1 MTTAHII
8 SLDYESRGVAKMDG
22 KTIFVHNA
30 LPQEIAQIRIT
41 QHKAHFAEAQV
52 EQIVQPSPYRRAPAC
67 PHYGD
72 CGGCSMQHVEFTAQ
86 VAMKQRVFEEQ
97 LQRIGKVQPESLLP
111 PVYGTPWHYRSR
123 TRLAVHTSASGKIVL
138 GYQAKRSHKIVPI
151 RQCLLL
157 PEHVSGCLNII
168 RDALQEM
175 TRQQPKVG
183 IRGVE
188 ISVGECVTAVNI
200 ISQKRQPE
208 QVLHALSGCLNG
220 GDGGDGG
227 KRVWQVWQQIGSA
240 KPQAVSPQNA
250 PPLSFRL
257 PEFGLTMPFQLG
269 DFTQINLPLNEIM
282 VARAVHYLDPQPHE
296 RVADLFCGL
305 GNFTLPL
312 ATRAAA
318 VVGLEGSAA
327 LTQRAVANARANGLP
342 NAQFATADLFTTTP
356 ATLAALGRFDK
367 MLLDPPRAGAYA
379 VVQALHA
386 PFLPQR
392 IVYIS
397 CNPATLARDAAVL
410 VGKGYRFTTAGMMNL
425 FPQTSHVEAI
435 AVFELAR

>member
-1 MTTAHII
+1 MNPAYIT
-8 SLDYESRGVAKMDG
+8 SLDYESRGVAKLNG
-22 KTIFVHNA
+22 KTIFVNNA

-41 QHKAHFAEAQV
+41 QDKAHFAEAQV

-72 CGGCSMQHVEFTAQ
+72 CGGCTMQHVEFTAQ

-123 TRLAVHTSASGKIVL
+123 TRLAVHTSANGKIIL

-151 RQCLLL
+151 NQCLLL

-168 RDALQEM
+168 RDALQDM
-175 TRQQPKVG
+175 VNAQPKVG
-183 IRGVE
+183 IRSVE
-188 ISVGECVTAVNI
+188 ISVGEGVTAVNI
-200 ISQKRQPE
+200 ISHKRQPE
-208 QVLHALSGCLNG
+208 NVLRALAGCLNRR
-220 GDGGDGG
+220 GG
-227 KRVWQVWQQIGSA
+227 KQIWQVWQQIGSA
-240 KPQAVSPQNA
+240 KPQAVSPQDA
-250 PPLSFRL
+250 PPLVFRL

-282 VARAVHYLDPQPHE
+282 VARAVRYLDPQPHE
-296 RVADLFCGL
+296 RIADLFCGL

-312 ATRAAA
+312 AKRAAE
-318 VVGLEGSAA
+318 VVGIEGSAA
-327 LTQRAVANARANGLP
+327 LTQRAIANARANGLP
-342 NAQFATADLFTTTP
+342 NAQFATADLFAATP
-356 ATLAALGRFDK
+356 ETLAALGRFDK
-367 MLLDPPRAGAYA
+367 MLLDPPRAGAFA

-386 PFLPQR
+386 PFLPRR

-435 AVFELAR
+435 GVFDWAV

>member
-1 MTTAHII
+1 MNPAYIT
-8 SLDYESRGVAKMDG
+8 SLDYESRGVAKLNG
-22 KTIFVHNA
+22 KTIFVNNA

-41 QHKAHFAEAQV
+41 QDKAHFAEAQV

-72 CGGCSMQHVEFTAQ
+72 CGGCAMQHVEFTAQ

-123 TRLAVHTSASGKIVL
+123 TRLAVHTGANGKVVL
-138 GYQAKRSHKIVPI
+138 GYQAKRSHKIVGI
-151 RQCLLL
+151 NQCLLL
-157 PEHVSGCLNII
+157 PEHVSGCLGII
-168 RDALQEM
+168 HDALQDM
-175 TRQQPKVG
+175 VNVQPKVG
-183 IRGVE
+183 IRSVE
-188 ISVGECVTAVNI
+188 ISVGEGVTAVNI
-200 ISQKRQPE
+200 VSQKRQPE
-208 QVLHALSGCLNG
+208 NVLCALSGCLNRG
-220 GDGGDGG
+220 AGG
-227 KRVWQVWQQIGSA
+227 KPVWQVWQQIGNA
-240 KPQAVSPQNA
+240 KPQAVSPHDA
-250 PPLSFRL
+250 PPLVFRL

-282 VARAVHYLDPQPHE
+282 VARAVRYLDPQPHE
-296 RVADLFCGL
+296 RIADLFCGL

-312 ATRAAA
+312 AKRAAE
-318 VVGLEGSAA
+318 VVGIEGSAA
-327 LTQRAVANARANGLP
+327 LTQRAIANARANGLP

-356 ATLAALGRFDK
+356 DTLAALGRFDK
-367 MLLDPPRAGAYA
+367 MLLDPPRAGAFA

-386 PFLPQR
+386 PYLPQR

-410 VGKGYRFTTAGMMNL
+410 ASKGYRFTTAGMMNL

-435 AVFELAR
+435 GVFERAKAA

>member
-1 MTTAHII
+1 MNPAYIT
-8 SLDYESRGVAKMDG
+8 SLDYESRGVAKLNG
-22 KTIFVHNA
+22 KTIFVNNA

-41 QHKAHFAEAQV
+41 QDKAHFAEAQV

-72 CGGCSMQHVEFTAQ
+72 CGGCAMQHVEFTAQ

-123 TRLAVHTSASGKIVL
+123 TRLAVHTSAQGKIIL
-138 GYQAKRSHKIVPI
+138 GYQAKRSHKIVGI
-151 RQCLLL
+151 NQCLLL
-157 PEHVSGCLNII
+157 PEHVSGCLGII
-168 RDALQEM
+168 HDALQDM
-175 TRQQPKVG
+175 VNVQPKVG
-183 IRGVE
+183 IRSVE
-188 ISVGECVTAVNI
+188 ISVGEGVTAVNI
-200 ISQKRQPE
+200 VSQKRQPE
-208 QVLHALSGCLNG
+208 NVLCALSGCLNRR
-220 GDGGDGG
+220 GG
-227 KRVWQVWQQIGSA
+227 KQIWQVWQQIGSA
-240 KPQAVSPQNA
+240 KPQAVSPQDA
-250 PPLSFRL
+250 PPLVFRL

-282 VARAVHYLDPQPHE
+282 VARAVRYLDPQPHE
-296 RVADLFCGL
+296 RIADLFCGL

-312 ATRAAA
+312 AKRAAE
-318 VVGLEGSAA
+318 VVGIEGSAA

-342 NAQFATADLFTTTP
+342 NAQFASADLFTTTP
-356 ATLAALGRFDK
+356 ETLAALGRFDK
-367 MLLDPPRAGAYA
+367 MLLDPPRAGAFA

-386 PFLPQR
+386 PYLPQR

-397 CNPATLARDAAVL
+397 CNPATFARDAAVL

-435 AVFELAR
+435 GVFERAKAA

>member
-1 MTTAHII
+1 MNPAYIT
-8 SLDYESRGVAKMDG
+8 SLDYESRGVAKLNG
-22 KTIFVHNA
+22 KTIFVNNA

-41 QHKAHFAEAQV
+41 QDKAHFAEAQV

-72 CGGCSMQHVEFTAQ
+72 CGGCAMQHVEFTAQ

-123 TRLAVHTSASGKIVL
+123 TRLAVHTSANGKVVL
-138 GYQAKRSHKIVPI
+138 GYQAKRSHKIVGI
-151 RQCLLL
+151 NQCLLL
-157 PEHVSGCLNII
+157 PEHVSGCLGII
-168 RDALQEM
+168 HDALQDM
-175 TRQQPKVG
+175 VNVQPKVG
-183 IRGVE
+183 IRSVE
-188 ISVGECVTAVNI
+188 ISVGEGVTAVNI
-200 ISQKRQPE
+200 VSQKRQPE
-208 QVLHALSGCLNG
+208 NVLCALSGCLNRR
-220 GDGGDGG
+220 GG
-227 KRVWQVWQQIGSA
+227 KQIWQVWQQIGSA
-240 KPQAVSPQNA
+240 KPQAVSPQDA
-250 PPLSFRL
+250 PPLVFRL

-282 VARAVHYLDPQPHE
+282 VARAVRYLDPQPHE
-296 RVADLFCGL
+296 RIADLFCGL

-312 ATRAAA
+312 AKRAAE
-318 VVGLEGSAA
+318 VVGIEGSAA
-327 LTQRAVANARANGLP
+327 LTQRAIANARANGLP
-342 NAQFATADLFTTTP
+342 NAQFATADLFAATP
-356 ATLAALGRFDK
+356 ETLAALGRFDK
-367 MLLDPPRAGAYA
+367 MLLDPPRAGAFA

-386 PFLPQR
+386 PFLPRR

-435 AVFELAR
+435 GVFERAEAA

>member
-1 MTTAHII
+1 MNPAYIT
-8 SLDYESRGVAKMDG
+8 SLDYESRGVAKLNG
-22 KTIFVHNA
+22 KTIFVNNA

-41 QHKAHFAEAQV
+41 QDKAHFAEAQV

-72 CGGCSMQHVEFTAQ
+72 CGGCAMQHVEFTAQ

-123 TRLAVHTSASGKIVL
+123 TRLAVHTSANGKVVL
-138 GYQAKRSHKIVPI
+138 GYQAKRSHKIVGI
-151 RQCLLL
+151 NQCLLL
-157 PEHVSGCLNII
+157 PEHVSGCLGII
-168 RDALQEM
+168 HDALQDM
-175 TRQQPKVG
+175 VNVQPKVG
-183 IRGVE
+183 IRSVE
-188 ISVGECVTAVNI
+188 ISVGEGVTAVNI
-200 ISQKRQPE
+200 VSQKRQPE
-208 QVLHALSGCLNG
+208 NVLCALSGCLNRG
-220 GDGGDGG
+220 AGG
-227 KRVWQVWQQIGSA
+227 KPVWQVWQQIGNA
-240 KPQAVSPQNA
+240 KPQAVSPHDA
-250 PPLSFRL
+250 PPLAFRL

-282 VARAVHYLDPQPHE
+282 VARAVHFLDPQPHE
-296 RVADLFCGL
+296 RIADLFCGL

-312 ATRAAA
+312 AKRVAE
-318 VVGLEGSAA
+318 VVGIEGSAA
-327 LTQRAVANARANGLP
+327 LTQRAIANARANGLP
-342 NAQFATADLFTTTP
+342 NAQFASADLFAATP
-356 ATLAALGRFDK
+356 ETLAALGRFDK
-367 MLLDPPRAGAYA
+367 MLLDPPRAGAFA

-386 PFLPQR
+386 PYLPQR

-435 AVFELAR
+435 AVFDWAV

>member
-1 MTTAHII
+1 MNPAYIT
-8 SLDYESRGVAKMDG
+8 SLDYESRGVAKLNG
-22 KTIFVHNA
+22 KTIFVNNA

-41 QHKAHFAEAQV
+41 QDKAHFAEAQV

-72 CGGCSMQHVEFTAQ
+72 CGGCAMQHVEFTAQ

-123 TRLAVHTSASGKIVL
+123 TRLAVHTSANGKVVL
-138 GYQAKRSHKIVPI
+138 GYQAKRSHKIVGI
-151 RQCLLL
+151 SQCLLL
-157 PEHVSGCLNII
+157 PEHVSGCLNLI
-168 RDALQEM
+168 RDALQDM
-175 TRQQPKVG
+175 VNAQPKVG
-183 IRGVE
+183 IRSVE
-188 ISVGECVTAVNI
+188 ISVGEGVTAVNI
-200 ISQKRQPE
+200 VSQKRQPE
-208 QVLHALSGCLNG
+208 NVLRALAGCLNRAE
-220 GDGGDGG
+220 GG
-227 KRVWQVWQQIGSA
+227 KQIWQVWQQIGNA
-240 KPQAVSPQNA
+240 KPQAVSPHDA
-250 PPLSFRL
+250 PPLAFRL

-282 VARAVHYLDPQPHE
+282 VARAVRYLDPQPHE
-296 RVADLFCGL
+296 RIADLFCGL

-312 ATRAAA
+312 AKRAAE
-318 VVGLEGSAA
+318 VVGIEGSAA

-342 NAQFATADLFTTTP
+342 NAQFASADLFAATP
-356 ATLAALGRFDK
+356 ETLAALGRFDK
-367 MLLDPPRAGAYA
+367 MLLDPPRAGAFA

-386 PFLPQR
+386 PYLPQR

-410 VGKGYRFTTAGMMNL
+410 ASKGYRFATAGMMNL

-435 AVFELAR
+435 GVFERV

>member
-41 QHKAHFAEAQV
+41 QHKAYFAEAQV

-72 CGGCSMQHVEFTAQ
+72 CGGCAMQHVEFTAQ

-123 TRLAVHTSASGKIVL
+123 TRLAVHTSANGKVVL
-138 GYQAKRSHKIVPI
+138 GYQAKRSHKIVGI
-151 RQCLLL
+151 NQCLLL
-157 PEHVSGCLNII
+157 PEHVSGCLGII
-168 RDALQEM
+168 HDALQDM
-175 TRQQPKVG
+175 VNVQPKVG
-183 IRGVE
+183 IRSVE
-188 ISVGECVTAVNI
+188 ISVGEGVTAVNI
-200 ISQKRQPE
+200 VSQKRQPE
-208 QVLHALSGCLNG
+208 NVLCALSGCLNRG
-220 GDGGDGG
+220 AGG
-227 KRVWQVWQQIGSA
+227 KPVWQVWQQIGNA
-240 KPQAVSPQNA
+240 KPQAVSPHDA
-250 PPLSFRL
+250 PPLVFRL

-282 VARAVHYLDPQPHE
+282 VARAVRYLDPQPHE
-296 RVADLFCGL
+296 RIADLFCGL

-312 ATRAAA
+312 AKRAAE
-318 VVGLEGSAA
+318 VIGIEGSAA

-342 NAQFATADLFTTTP
+342 NAQFAIADLFAATP
-356 ATLAALGRFDK
+356 ETLAALGRFDK
-367 MLLDPPRAGAYA
+367 MLLDPPRAGAFA

-386 PFLPQR
+386 PYLPQR

>member
-1 MTTAHII
+1 MNPAYIT
-8 SLDYESRGVAKMDG
+8 SLDYESRGVAKLNG
-22 KTIFVHNA
+22 KTIFVNNA

-41 QHKAHFAEAQV
+41 QNKAHFAEAQV

-72 CGGCSMQHVEFTAQ
+72 CGGCAMQHVEFTAQ

-111 PVYGTPWHYRSR
+111 PVYGTPWRYRSR
-123 TRLAVHTSASGKIVL
+123 TRLAVHTSANGKIIL
-138 GYQAKRSHKIVPI
+138 GYQAKRSHKIVNI
-151 RQCLLL
+151 NQCLLL
-157 PEHVSGCLNII
+157 PEHVSGCLGII
-168 RDALQEM
+168 RDALQKM
-175 TRQQPKVG
+175 AHAQPKVG
-183 IRGVE
+183 IRSVE
-188 ISVGECVTAVNI
+188 ISVGEGVTAVNI
-200 ISQKRQPE
+200 ISQKKQPE
-208 QVLHALSGCLNG
+208 NVLRALSGCLNRAE
-220 GDGGDGG
+220 GG
-227 KRVWQVWQQIGSA
+227 KQIWQVWQQIGSA
-240 KPQAVSPQNA
+240 KPQAVSPQDA
-250 PPLSFRL
+250 PPLVFRL

-282 VARAVHYLDPQPHE
+282 VARAVRYLDPQPHE
-296 RVADLFCGL
+296 RIADLFCGL

-312 ATRAAA
+312 AKRAAE
-318 VVGLEGSAA
+318 VVGIEGSAA

-342 NAQFATADLFTTTP
+342 NAQFASADLFAATP
-356 ATLAALGRFDK
+356 ETLAALGRFDK
-367 MLLDPPRAGAYA
+367 MLLDPPRAGAFA

-386 PFLPQR
+386 PYLPQR

-410 VGKGYRFTTAGMMNL
+410 ASKGYRFATAGMMNL

-435 AVFELAR
+435 GVFERV

>member
-1 MTTAHII
+1 MNPAYIT
-8 SLDYESRGVAKMDG
+8 SLDYESRGVAKLNG
-22 KTIFVHNA
+22 KTIFVNNA

-41 QHKAHFAEAQV
+41 QDKAHFAEAQV

-72 CGGCSMQHVEFTAQ
+72 CGGCTMQHVEFTAQ

-123 TRLAVHTSASGKIVL
+123 TRLAVHTSANGKVVL
-138 GYQAKRSHKIVPI
+138 GYQAKRSHKIVGI
-151 RQCLLL
+151 NQCLLL
-157 PEHVSGCLNII
+157 PEHVSGCLGII
-168 RDALQEM
+168 HDALQDM
-175 TRQQPKVG
+175 VNVQPKVG
-183 IRGVE
+183 IRSVE
-188 ISVGECVTAVNI
+188 ISVGEGVTAVNI
-200 ISQKRQPE
+200 VSQKRQPE
-208 QVLHALSGCLNG
+208 NVLCALSGCLNRG
-220 GDGGDGG
+220 AGG
-227 KRVWQVWQQIGSA
+227 KTVWQVWQQMGSA
-240 KPQAVSPQNA
+240 KPQAVSPHDA
-250 PPLSFRL
+250 PPLVFRL

-282 VARAVHYLDPQPHE
+282 VARAVRYLDPQPHE
-296 RVADLFCGL
+296 RIADLFCGL

-312 ATRAAA
+312 AKRAAE
-318 VVGLEGSAA
+318 VVGIEGSAA

-342 NAQFATADLFTTTP
+342 NAQFASADLFAATP
-356 ATLAALGRFDK
+356 ETLAALGRFDK
-367 MLLDPPRAGAYA
+367 MLLDPPRAGAFA

-386 PFLPQR
+386 PYLPQR

-410 VGKGYRFTTAGMMNL
+410 ASKGYRFATAGMMNL

-435 AVFELAR
+435 GVFERAKAA

>member
-1 MTTAHII
+1 MNPAYIT
-8 SLDYESRGVAKMDG
+8 SLDYESRGVAKLNG
-22 KTIFVHNA
+22 KTIFVNNA

-41 QHKAHFAEAQV
+41 QDKAHFAEAQV

-72 CGGCSMQHVEFTAQ
+72 CGGCAMQHVEFTAQ

-123 TRLAVHTSASGKIVL
+123 TRLAVHTSANGKVVL
-138 GYQAKRSHKIVPI
+138 GYQAKRSHKIVGI
-151 RQCLLL
+151 NQCLLL
-157 PEHVSGCLNII
+157 PEHVSGCLGII
-168 RDALQEM
+168 HDALQDM
-175 TRQQPKVG
+175 VNVQPKVG
-183 IRGVE
+183 IRSVE
-188 ISVGECVTAVNI
+188 ISVGEGVTAVNI
-200 ISQKRQPE
+200 VSQKRQPE
-208 QVLHALSGCLNG
+208 NVLCALSGCLNRG
-220 GDGGDGG
+220 AGG
-227 KRVWQVWQQIGSA
+227 KPVWQVWQQIGNA
-240 KPQAVSPQNA
+240 KPQAVSPHDA
-250 PPLSFRL
+250 PPLVFRL

-282 VARAVHYLDPQPHE
+282 VARAVRYLDPQPHE
-296 RVADLFCGL
+296 RIADLFCGL

-312 ATRAAA
+312 AKRAAE
-318 VVGLEGSAA
+318 VVGIEGSAA

-342 NAQFATADLFTTTP
+342 NAQFASADLFAATP
-356 ATLAALGRFDK
+356 ETLAALGRFDK
-367 MLLDPPRAGAYA
+367 MLLDPPRAGAFA

-435 AVFELAR
+435 AVFERAKAA

>member
-1 MTTAHII
+1 MTTVHIL
-8 SLDYESRGVAKMDG
+8 SLDYESRGVAKLGG
-22 KTIFVHNA
+22 KTVFVHNA
-30 LPQEIAQIRIT
+30 LPQETVRIRIT
-41 QHKAHFAEAQV
+41 QDKAHFAEAQV

-72 CGGCSMQHVEFTAQ
+72 CGGCAMQHVEFAAQ

-123 TRLAVHTSASGKIVL
+123 TRLAVHTSANGKVVL
-138 GYQAKRSHKIVPI
+138 GYQAKRSHKIVGI
-151 RQCLLL
+151 NQCLLL

-168 RDALQEM
+168 RDALQDM
-175 TRQQPKVG
+175 VNAQPKVG
-183 IRGVE
+183 IRSVE
-188 ISVGECVTAVNI
+188 ISVGEGVTAVNI
-200 ISQKRQPE
+200 ISHKRQPE
-208 QVLHALSGCLNG
+208 NVLRALAGCLNRR
-220 GDGGDGG
+220 GG
-227 KRVWQVWQQIGSA
+227 KQIWQVWQQIGSA
-240 KPQAVSPQNA
+240 KPQAVSPQDA
-250 PPLSFRL
+250 PPLVFRL

-282 VARAVHYLDPQPHE
+282 VARAVRYLDPQPHE
-296 RVADLFCGL
+296 RIADLFCGL

-312 ATRAAA
+312 AKRAAE
-318 VVGLEGSAA
+318 VVGIEGSAA

-342 NAQFATADLFTTTP
+342 NAQFASADLFTTTP

-367 MLLDPPRAGAYA
+367 MLLDPPRAGAFA

-386 PFLPQR
+386 PYLPQR

-397 CNPATLARDAAVL
+397 CNPATFARDAAVL

-435 AVFELAR
+435 GVFERAKAA

>member
-1 MTTAHII
+1 MNPAYIT
-8 SLDYESRGVAKMDG
+8 SLDYESRGVAKLNG
-22 KTIFVHNA
+22 KTIFVNNA

-41 QHKAHFAEAQV
+41 QDKAHFAEAQV

-72 CGGCSMQHVEFTAQ
+72 CGGCAMQHVEFTAQ

-123 TRLAVHTSASGKIVL
+123 TRLAVHTSANGKVVL
-138 GYQAKRSHKIVPI
+138 GYQAKRSHKIVGI
-151 RQCLLL
+151 NQCLLL
-157 PEHVSGCLNII
+157 PEHVSGCLGII
-168 RDALQEM
+168 HDALQDM
-175 TRQQPKVG
+175 VNVQPKVG
-183 IRGVE
+183 IRSVE
-188 ISVGECVTAVNI
+188 ISVGEGVTAVNI
-200 ISQKRQPE
+200 VSQKRQPE
-208 QVLHALSGCLNG
+208 NVLCALSGCLNRG
-220 GDGGDGG
+220 AGG
-227 KRVWQVWQQIGSA
+227 KTVWQVWQQIGNA
-240 KPQAVSPQNA
+240 KPQAVSPHDA
-250 PPLSFRL
+250 PPLVFRL

-282 VARAVHYLDPQPHE
+282 VARAVHFLDPQPHE
-296 RVADLFCGL
+296 RIADLFCGL

-312 ATRAAA
+312 AKRVAE
-318 VVGLEGSAA
+318 VVGIEGSAA
-327 LTQRAVANARANGLP
+327 LTQRAIANARANGLP
-342 NAQFATADLFTTTP
+342 NAQFASADLFAATP
-356 ATLAALGRFDK
+356 ETLAALGRFDK
-367 MLLDPPRAGAYA
+367 MLLDPPRAGAFA

-386 PFLPQR
+386 PYLPQR

-410 VGKGYRFTTAGMMNL
+410 ASKGYRFATAGMMNL

-435 AVFELAR
+435 GVFERAKAA

>member
-1 MTTAHII
+1 MNPAYIT
-8 SLDYESRGVAKMDG
+8 SLDYESRGVAKLNG
-22 KTIFVHNA
+22 KTIFVNNA

-41 QHKAHFAEAQV
+41 QDKAHFAEAQV

-72 CGGCSMQHVEFTAQ
+72 CGGCAMQHVEFTAQ

-123 TRLAVHTSASGKIVL
+123 TRLAVHTSANGKVVL
-138 GYQAKRSHKIVPI
+138 GYQAKRSHKIVGI
-151 RQCLLL
+151 SQCLLL
-157 PEHVSGCLNII
+157 PEHVSGCLNLI
-168 RDALQEM
+168 RDALQDM
-175 TRQQPKVG
+175 VNAQPKVG
-183 IRGVE
+183 IRSVE
-188 ISVGECVTAVNI
+188 ISVGEGVTAVNI
-200 ISQKRQPE
+200 VSQKRQPE
-208 QVLHALSGCLNG
+208 NVLCALSGCLNRG
-220 GDGGDGG
+220 AGG
-227 KRVWQVWQQIGSA
+227 KTVWQVWQQIGNA
-240 KPQAVSPQNA
+240 KPQAVSPHDA
-250 PPLSFRL
+250 PPLVFRL

-282 VARAVHYLDPQPHE
+282 VARAVRYLDPQPHE
-296 RVADLFCGL
+296 RIADLFCGL

-312 ATRAAA
+312 AKRAAE
-318 VVGLEGSAA
+318 VVGIEGSAA

-342 NAQFATADLFTTTP
+342 NAQFASADLFAATP
-356 ATLAALGRFDK
+356 ETLAALGRFDK
-367 MLLDPPRAGAYA
+367 MLLDPPRAGAFA

-386 PFLPQR
+386 PYLPQR

-410 VGKGYRFTTAGMMNL
+410 ASKGYRFATAGMMNL

-435 AVFELAR
+435 GVFDWAV

>member
-1 MTTAHII
+1 MNPAYIT
-8 SLDYESRGVAKMDG
+8 SLDYESRGVAKLNG
-22 KTIFVHNA
+22 KTIFVNNA

-41 QHKAHFAEAQV
+41 QDKAHFAEAQV

-72 CGGCSMQHVEFTAQ
+72 CGGCTMQHVEFTAQ

-123 TRLAVHTSASGKIVL
+123 TRLAVHTSANGKVVL
-138 GYQAKRSHKIVPI
+138 GYQAKRSHKIVGI
-151 RQCLLL
+151 NQCLLL
-157 PEHVSGCLNII
+157 PEHVSGCLGII
-168 RDALQEM
+168 HDALQDM
-175 TRQQPKVG
+175 VNVQPKVG
-183 IRGVE
+183 IRSVE
-188 ISVGECVTAVNI
+188 ISVGEGVTAVNI
-200 ISQKRQPE
+200 VSQKRQPE
-208 QVLHALSGCLNG
+208 NVLCALSGCLNRG
-220 GDGGDGG
+220 AGG
-227 KRVWQVWQQIGSA
+227 KTVWQVWQQIGNA
-240 KPQAVSPQNA
+240 KPQAVSPHDA
-250 PPLSFRL
+250 PPLVFRL

-282 VARAVHYLDPQPHE
+282 VARAVRYLDPQPHE
-296 RVADLFCGL
+296 RIADLFCGL

-312 ATRAAA
+312 AKRAAE
-318 VVGLEGSAA
+318 VVGIEGSAA

-342 NAQFATADLFTTTP
+342 NAQFASADLFAATP
-356 ATLAALGRFDK
+356 ETLAALGRFDK
-367 MLLDPPRAGAYA
+367 MLLDPPRAGAFA

-386 PFLPQR
+386 PYLPQR

-410 VGKGYRFTTAGMMNL
+410 ASKGYRFATAGMMNL

-435 AVFELAR
+435 GVFERV

>member
-8 SLDYESRGVAKMDG
+8 SLDYESRGVAKLNG
-22 KTIFVHNA
+22 KTIFVNNA
-30 LPQEIAQIRIT
+30 LPQEIAHIRIT
-41 QHKAHFAEAQV
+41 QDKAHFAEAQV

-72 CGGCSMQHVEFTAQ
+72 CGGCAMQHVEFTAQ

-111 PVYGTPWHYRSR
+111 PVYGAPWHYRSR
-123 TRLAVHTSASGKIVL
+123 TRLAVHTSANGKIIL
-138 GYQAKRSHKIVPI
+138 GYQAKRSHKIVNI
-151 RQCLLL
+151 NQCLLL
-157 PEHVSGCLNII
+157 PEHVSGCLGII
-168 RDALQEM
+168 RDALQDM
-175 TRQQPKVG
+175 VNAQPKVG
-183 IRGVE
+183 IRSVE
-188 ISVGECVTAVNI
+188 ISVGEGVTAVNI
-200 ISQKRQPE
+200 VSQKRQPE
-208 QVLHALSGCLNG
+208 NVLRALSGCLNCAE
-220 GDGGDGG
+220 GG
-227 KRVWQVWQQIGSA
+227 KQIWQVWQQIGSA
-240 KPQAVSPQNA
+240 KPQAVSPQDA
-250 PPLSFRL
+250 PPLAFRL

-282 VARAVHYLDPQPHE
+282 VARAVRYLDPQPHE
-296 RVADLFCGL
+296 RIADLFCGL

-312 ATRAAA
+312 ATRAAE
-318 VVGLEGSAA
+318 VVGIEGSAA
-327 LTQRAVANARANGLP
+327 LTQRAIANARANGLP
-342 NAQFATADLFTTTP
+342 NAQFASADLFTTTP
-356 ATLAALGRFDK
+356 ETLATLGRFDK

-410 VGKGYRFTTAGMMNL
+410 VGKGYRFTTAGMINL
-425 FPQTSHVEAI
+425 FSQTSHVEAI
-435 AVFELAR
+435 AVFELTR

>member
-1 MTTAHII
+1 MNPAYIT
-8 SLDYESRGVAKMDG
+8 SLDYESRGVAKLNG
-22 KTIFVHNA
+22 KTIFVNNA

-41 QHKAHFAEAQV
+41 QDKAHFAEAQV

-72 CGGCSMQHVEFTAQ
+72 CGGCAMQHVEFTAQ

-123 TRLAVHTSASGKIVL
+123 TRLAVHTSANGKVVL
-138 GYQAKRSHKIVPI
+138 GYQAKRSHKIVGI
-151 RQCLLL
+151 SQCLLL
-157 PEHVSGCLNII
+157 PEHVSGCLNLI
-168 RDALQEM
+168 RDALQDM
-175 TRQQPKVG
+175 VNAQPKVG
-183 IRGVE
+183 IRSVE
-188 ISVGECVTAVNI
+188 ISVGEGVTAVNI
-200 ISQKRQPE
+200 VSQKRQPE
-208 QVLHALSGCLNG
+208 NVLRALAGCLNRAE
-220 GDGGDGG
+220 GG
-227 KRVWQVWQQIGSA
+227 KQIWQVWQQIGNA
-240 KPQAVSPQNA
+240 KPQAVSPHDA
-250 PPLSFRL
+250 PPLAFRL

-282 VARAVHYLDPQPHE
+282 VARAVRYLDPQPHE
-296 RVADLFCGL
+296 RIADLFCGL

-312 ATRAAA
+312 AKRAAE
-318 VVGLEGSAA
+318 VVGIEGSAA

-342 NAQFATADLFTTTP
+342 NAQFASADLFAATP
-356 ATLAALGRFDK
+356 ETLAALGRFDK
-367 MLLDPPRAGAYA
+367 MLLDPPRAGAFA

-410 VGKGYRFTTAGMMNL
+410 ASKGYRFATAGMMNL

-435 AVFELAR
+435 GVFDWAV

>member
-1 MTTAHII
+1 MNPAYIT
-8 SLDYESRGVAKMDG
+8 SLDYESRGVAKLNG
-22 KTIFVHNA
+22 KTIFVNNA

-41 QHKAHFAEAQV
+41 QDKAHFAEAQV

-72 CGGCSMQHVEFTAQ
+72 CGGCAMQHVEFTAQ

-123 TRLAVHTSASGKIVL
+123 TRLAVHTSANGKVVL
-138 GYQAKRSHKIVPI
+138 GYQAKRSHKIVGI
-151 RQCLLL
+151 NQCLLL
-157 PEHVSGCLNII
+157 PEHVSGCLGII
-168 RDALQEM
+168 HDALQDM
-175 TRQQPKVG
+175 VNVQPKVG
-183 IRGVE
+183 IRSVE
-188 ISVGECVTAVNI
+188 ISVGEGVTAVNI
-200 ISQKRQPE
+200 VSQKRQPE
-208 QVLHALSGCLNG
+208 NVLCALSGCLNRG
-220 GDGGDGG
+220 AGG
-227 KRVWQVWQQIGSA
+227 KPVWQVWQQIGNA
-240 KPQAVSPQNA
+240 KPQAVSPHDA
-250 PPLSFRL
+250 PPLVFRL

-282 VARAVHYLDPQPHE
+282 VARAVRYLDPQPHE
-296 RVADLFCGL
+296 RIADLFCGL

-312 ATRAAA
+312 AKRAAE
-318 VVGLEGSAA
+318 VIGIEGSAA

-342 NAQFATADLFTTTP
+342 NAQFAIADLFAATP
-356 ATLAALGRFDK
+356 ETLAALGRFDK
-367 MLLDPPRAGAYA
+367 MLLDPPRAGAFA

-386 PFLPQR
+386 PYLPQR

-397 CNPATLARDAAVL
+397 CNPATFARDAAVL

-435 AVFELAR
+435 GVFERAKAA

>member
-1 MTTAHII
+1 MNPAYIT
-8 SLDYESRGVAKMDG
+8 SLDYESRGVAKLNG
-22 KTIFVHNA
+22 KTIFVNNA

-41 QHKAHFAEAQV
+41 QNKAHFAEAQV

-72 CGGCSMQHVEFTAQ
+72 CGGCAMQHVEFTAQ

-123 TRLAVHTSASGKIVL
+123 TRLAVHTSANGKVVL
-138 GYQAKRSHKIVPI
+138 GYQAKRSHKIVGI
-151 RQCLLL
+151 SQCLLL
-157 PEHVSGCLNII
+157 PEHVSGCLNLI
-168 RDALQEM
+168 RDALQDM
-175 TRQQPKVG
+175 VNAQPKVG
-183 IRGVE
+183 IRSVE
-188 ISVGECVTAVNI
+188 ISVGEGVTAVNI
-200 ISQKRQPE
+200 VSQKRQPE
-208 QVLHALSGCLNG
+208 NVLRALAGCLNRAE
-220 GDGGDGG
+220 GG
-227 KRVWQVWQQIGSA
+227 KQIWQVWQQIGNA
-240 KPQAVSPQNA
+240 KPQAVSPHDA
-250 PPLSFRL
+250 PPLAFRL

-282 VARAVHYLDPQPHE
+282 VARAVRYLDPQPHE
-296 RVADLFCGL
+296 RIADLFCGL

-312 ATRAAA
+312 AKRAAE
-318 VVGLEGSAA
+318 VVGIEGSAA

-342 NAQFATADLFTTTP
+342 NAQFATADLFAATP
-356 ATLAALGRFDK
+356 ETLAALGRFDK
-367 MLLDPPRAGAYA
+367 MLLDPPRAGAFA

-386 PFLPQR
+386 PYLPQR

-410 VGKGYRFTTAGMMNL
+410 ASKGYRFATAGMMNL

-435 AVFELAR
+435 AVFDWAV

>member
-1 MTTAHII
+1 MTTVHIL
-8 SLDYESRGVAKMDG
+8 SLDYESRGVAKLGG
-22 KTIFVHNA
+22 KTVFVHNA
-30 LPQEIAQIRIT
+30 LPQETVRIRIT
-41 QHKAHFAEAQV
+41 QDKAHFAEAQV

-72 CGGCSMQHVEFTAQ
+72 CGGCAMQHVEFAAQ

-123 TRLAVHTSASGKIVL
+123 TRLAVHTSANGKVVL
-138 GYQAKRSHKIVPI
+138 GYQAKRSHKIVGI
-151 RQCLLL
+151 NQCLLL

-168 RDALQEM
+168 RDALQDM
-175 TRQQPKVG
+175 VNAQPKVG
-183 IRGVE
+183 IRSVE
-188 ISVGECVTAVNI
+188 ISVGEGVTAVNI
-200 ISQKRQPE
+200 ISHKRQPE
-208 QVLHALSGCLNG
+208 NVLRALAGCLNRR
-220 GDGGDGG
+220 GG
-227 KRVWQVWQQIGSA
+227 KQIWQVWQQIGSA
-240 KPQAVSPQNA
+240 KPQAVSPQDA
-250 PPLSFRL
+250 PPLVFRL

-282 VARAVHYLDPQPHE
+282 VARAVRYLDPQPHE
-296 RVADLFCGL
+296 RIADLFCGL

-312 ATRAAA
+312 AKRAAE
-318 VVGLEGSAA
+318 VVGIEGSAA

-342 NAQFATADLFTTTP
+342 NAQFASADLFTTTP
-356 ATLAALGRFDK
+356 ETLAALGRFDK
-367 MLLDPPRAGAYA
+367 MLLDPPRAGAFA

-386 PFLPQR
+386 PYLPQR

-397 CNPATLARDAAVL
+397 CNPATFARDAAVL

-435 AVFELAR
+435 GVFERAKAA

>member
-1 MTTAHII
+1 MNPAYIT
-8 SLDYESRGVAKMDG
+8 SLDYESRGVAKLNG
-22 KTIFVHNA
+22 KTIFVNNA

-41 QHKAHFAEAQV
+41 QDKAHFAEAQV

-72 CGGCSMQHVEFTAQ
+72 CGGCAMQHVEFTAQ

-123 TRLAVHTSASGKIVL
+123 TRLAVHTSANGKIIL

-151 RQCLLL
+151 NQCLLL

-168 RDALQEM
+168 RDALQDM
-175 TRQQPKVG
+175 VNAQPKVG
-183 IRGVE
+183 IRSVE
-188 ISVGECVTAVNI
+188 ISVGEGVTAVNI
-200 ISQKRQPE
+200 ISHKRQPE
-208 QVLHALSGCLNG
+208 NVLRALAGCLNRR
-220 GDGGDGG
+220 GG
-227 KRVWQVWQQIGSA
+227 KQIWQVWQQIGSA
-240 KPQAVSPQNA
+240 KPQAVSPQDA
-250 PPLSFRL
+250 PPLVFRL

-282 VARAVHYLDPQPHE
+282 VARAVRYLDPQPHE
-296 RVADLFCGL
+296 RIADLFCGL

-312 ATRAAA
+312 AKRAAE
-318 VVGLEGSAA
+318 VVGIEGSAA

-342 NAQFATADLFTTTP
+342 NAQFASADLFAATP
-356 ATLAALGRFDK
+356 ETLAALGRFDK

-435 AVFELAR
+435 GVFERAKAA

>member
-1 MTTAHII
+1 MNPAYIT
-8 SLDYESRGVAKMDG
+8 SLDYESRGVAKLNG
-22 KTIFVHNA
+22 KTIFVNNA

-41 QHKAHFAEAQV
+41 QDKAHFAEAQV

-72 CGGCSMQHVEFTAQ
+72 CGGCAMQHVEFTAQ

-123 TRLAVHTSASGKIVL
+123 TRLAVHTSANGKVVL
-138 GYQAKRSHKIVPI
+138 GYQAKRSHKIVGI
-151 RQCLLL
+151 NQCLLL
-157 PEHVSGCLNII
+157 PEHVSGCLGII
-168 RDALQEM
+168 HDALQDM
-175 TRQQPKVG
+175 VNVQPKVG
-183 IRGVE
+183 IRSVE
-188 ISVGECVTAVNI
+188 ISVGEGVTAVNI
-200 ISQKRQPE
+200 VSQKRQPE
-208 QVLHALSGCLNG
+208 NVLCALSGCLNRG
-220 GDGGDGG
+220 AGG
-227 KRVWQVWQQIGSA
+227 KPVWQVWQQIGNA
-240 KPQAVSPQNA
+240 KPQAVSPHDA
-250 PPLSFRL
+250 PPLVFRL

-282 VARAVHYLDPQPHE
+282 VARAVRYLDPQPHE
-296 RVADLFCGL
+296 RIADLFCGL

-312 ATRAAA
+312 AKRAAE
-318 VVGLEGSAA
+318 VVGIEGSAA

-342 NAQFATADLFTTTP
+342 NAQFASADLFAATP
-356 ATLAALGRFDK
+356 ETLAALGRFDK
-367 MLLDPPRAGAYA
+367 MLLDPPRAGAFA

-410 VGKGYRFTTAGMMNL
+410 ASKGYRFATAGMMNL

-435 AVFELAR
+435 GVFERAKAA

>member
-1 MTTAHII
+1 MNPAYIT
-8 SLDYESRGVAKMDG
+8 SLDYESRGVAKLNG
-22 KTIFVHNA
+22 KTIFVNNA

-41 QHKAHFAEAQV
+41 QNKAHFAEAQV

-72 CGGCSMQHVEFTAQ
+72 CGGCAMQHVEFTAQ

-123 TRLAVHTSASGKIVL
+123 TRLAVHTSAQGKIIL
-138 GYQAKRSHKIVPI
+138 GYQAKRSHKIVNI
-151 RQCLLL
+151 NQCLLL
-157 PEHVSGCLNII
+157 PEHVSGCLNLI
-168 RDALQEM
+168 RDALQDM
-175 TRQQPKVG
+175 VNAQPKVG
-183 IRGVE
+183 IRSVE
-188 ISVGECVTAVNI
+188 ISVGEGVTAVNI
-200 ISQKRQPE
+200 ISQKKQPE
-208 QVLHALSGCLNG
+208 NVLRALSGCLNRG
-220 GDGGDGG
+220 AGG
-227 KRVWQVWQQIGSA
+227 KTVWQVWQQMGSA
-240 KPQAVSPQNA
+240 KPQAMSPQDA
-250 PPLSFRL
+250 PPLVFRL

-282 VARAVHYLDPQPHE
+282 VARAVRYLDPQSHE
-296 RVADLFCGL
+296 RIADLFCGL

-312 ATRAAA
+312 AKRAAE
-318 VVGLEGSAA
+318 VVGIEGSAA

-342 NAQFATADLFTTTP
+342 NAQFARADLFAATP
-356 ATLAALGRFDK
+356 ETLAALGRFDK
-367 MLLDPPRAGAYA
+367 MLLDPPRAGAFA

-386 PFLPQR
+386 PYLPQR

-410 VGKGYRFTTAGMMNL
+410 ASKGYRFTTAGMMNL

-435 AVFELAR
+435 GVFERAKAV

>member
-1 MTTAHII
+1 MTTVHIL
-8 SLDYESRGVAKMDG
+8 SLDYESRGVAKLGG
-22 KTIFVHNA
+22 KTVFVHNA
-30 LPQEIAQIRIT
+30 LPQETVRIRIT
-41 QHKAHFAEAQV
+41 QDKAHFAEAQV

-72 CGGCSMQHVEFTAQ
+72 CGGCAMQHVEFAAQ

-123 TRLAVHTSASGKIVL
+123 TRLAVHTSANGKVVL
-138 GYQAKRSHKIVPI
+138 GYQAKRSHKIVGI
-151 RQCLLL
+151 NQCLLL

-168 RDALQEM
+168 RDALQDM
-175 TRQQPKVG
+175 VNAQPKVG
-183 IRGVE
+183 IRSVE
-188 ISVGECVTAVNI
+188 ISVGEGVTAVNI
-200 ISQKRQPE
+200 ISHKRQPE
-208 QVLHALSGCLNG
+208 NVLRALAGCLNRR
-220 GDGGDGG
+220 GG
-227 KRVWQVWQQIGSA
+227 KQIWQVWQQIGSA
-240 KPQAVSPQNA
+240 KPQAVSPQDA
-250 PPLSFRL
+250 PPLVFRL

-282 VARAVHYLDPQPHE
+282 VARAVRYLDPQPHE
-296 RVADLFCGL
+296 RIADLFCGL

-312 ATRAAA
+312 ATRAAE
-318 VVGLEGSAA
+318 VVGIEGSAA
-327 LTQRAVANARANGLP
+327 LTQRAVANARANGLH

-356 ATLAALGRFDK
+356 ETLAALGRFDK

-379 VVQALHA
+379 VVQALQA
-386 PFLPQR
+386 PYLPQR

-397 CNPATLARDAAVL
+397 CNPATFARDAAVL
-410 VGKGYRFTTAGMMNL
+410 VGKGYRFKTAGMMNL

-435 AVFELAR
+435 GLFEWSGRE

>member
-1 MTTAHII
+1 MNPAYIT
-8 SLDYESRGVAKMDG
+8 SLDYESRGVAKLNG
-22 KTIFVHNA
+22 KTIFVNNA

-41 QHKAHFAEAQV
+41 QDKAHFAEAQV

-72 CGGCSMQHVEFTAQ
+72 CGGCTMQHVEFTAQ

-123 TRLAVHTSASGKIVL
+123 TRLAVHTSANGKVVL
-138 GYQAKRSHKIVPI
+138 GYQAKRSHKIVGI
-151 RQCLLL
+151 NQCLLL
-157 PEHVSGCLNII
+157 PEHVSGCLGII
-168 RDALQEM
+168 HDALQDM
-175 TRQQPKVG
+175 VNVQPKVG
-183 IRGVE
+183 IRSVE
-188 ISVGECVTAVNI
+188 ISVGEGVTAVNI
-200 ISQKRQPE
+200 VSQKRQPE
-208 QVLHALSGCLNG
+208 NVLCALSGCLNRG
-220 GDGGDGG
+220 AGG
-227 KRVWQVWQQIGSA
+227 KTVWQVWQQIGNA
-240 KPQAVSPQNA
+240 KPQAVSPHDA
-250 PPLSFRL
+250 PPLVFRL

-282 VARAVHYLDPQPHE
+282 VARAVRYLDPQPHE
-296 RVADLFCGL
+296 RIADLFCGL

-312 ATRAAA
+312 AKRAAE
-318 VVGLEGSAA
+318 VVGIEGSAA

-342 NAQFATADLFTTTP
+342 NAQFASADLFAATP
-356 ATLAALGRFDK
+356 ETLAALGRFDK
-367 MLLDPPRAGAYA
+367 MLLDPPRAGAFA

-386 PFLPQR
+386 PYLPQR

-410 VGKGYRFTTAGMMNL
+410 ASKGYRFATAGMMNL

-435 AVFELAR
+435 AVFDWAV

>member
-8 SLDYESRGVAKMDG
+8 SLDYESRGVAKIDG

-67 PHYGD
+67 PYYGD
-72 CGGCSMQHVEFTAQ
+72 CGGCVMQHVEFTAQ

-123 TRLAVHTSASGKIVL
+123 TRLAVHTSAGGKIVL

-175 TRQQPKVG
+175 TLQQPKVG

-188 ISVGECVTAVNI
+188 ISVGERVTAVNI

-208 QVLHALSGCLNG
+208 QVLHVLSGCLNT
-220 GDGGDGG
+220 
-227 KRVWQVWQQIGSA
+227 
-240 KPQAVSPQNA
+240 KP
-250 PPLSFRL
+250 
-257 PEFGLTMPFQLG
+257 
-269 DFTQINLPLNEIM
+269 
-282 VARAVHYLDPQPHE
+282 
-296 RVADLFCGL
+296 
-305 GNFTLPL
+305 
-312 ATRAAA
+312 
-318 VVGLEGSAA
+318 
-327 LTQRAVANARANGLP
+327 
-342 NAQFATADLFTTTP
+342 
-356 ATLAALGRFDK
+356 
-367 MLLDPPRAGAYA
+367 
-379 VVQALHA
+379 
-386 PFLPQR
+386 
-392 IVYIS
+392 
-397 CNPATLARDAAVL
+397 
-410 VGKGYRFTTAGMMNL
+410 
-425 FPQTSHVEAI
+425 
-435 AVFELAR
+435 

>member
-1 MTTAHII
+1 MNPAYIT
-8 SLDYESRGVAKMDG
+8 SLDYESRGVAKLNG
-22 KTIFVHNA
+22 KTIFVNNA

-41 QHKAHFAEAQV
+41 QDKAHFAEAQV

-72 CGGCSMQHVEFTAQ
+72 CGGCAMQHVEFTAQ

-123 TRLAVHTSASGKIVL
+123 TRLAVHTSANGKVVL
-138 GYQAKRSHKIVPI
+138 GYQAKRSHKIVGI
-151 RQCLLL
+151 NQCLLL

-168 RDALQEM
+168 RDALQDM
-175 TRQQPKVG
+175 VNAQPKVG
-183 IRGVE
+183 IRSVE
-188 ISVGECVTAVNI
+188 ISVGEGVTAVNI
-200 ISQKRQPE
+200 ISHKRQPE
-208 QVLHALSGCLNG
+208 NVLRALAGCLNRR
-220 GDGGDGG
+220 GG
-227 KRVWQVWQQIGSA
+227 KQIWQVWQQIGSA
-240 KPQAVSPQNA
+240 KPQAVSPQDA
-250 PPLSFRL
+250 PPLVFRL

-269 DFTQINLPLNEIM
+269 DFTQVNLPLNEIM
-282 VARAVHYLDPQPHE
+282 VARAVRYLDPQPHE
-296 RVADLFCGL
+296 RIADLFCGL

-312 ATRAAA
+312 ATRAAE
-318 VVGLEGSAA
+318 VVGIEGSAA
-327 LTQRAVANARANGLP
+327 LTQRAIANARANGLH

-356 ATLAALGRFDK
+356 ETLAALGRFDK

-379 VVQALHA
+379 VVQALQA
-386 PFLPQR
+386 PYLPQR

-397 CNPATLARDAAVL
+397 CNPATFARDAAVL
-410 VGKGYRFTTAGMMNL
+410 VGKGYRFKTAGMMNL

-435 AVFELAR
+435 GLFEWNARA

>member
-1 MTTAHII
+1 MNPAYIT
-8 SLDYESRGVAKMDG
+8 SLDYESRGVAKLNG
-22 KTIFVHNA
+22 KTIFVNNA

-41 QHKAHFAEAQV
+41 QDKAHFAEAQV

-72 CGGCSMQHVEFTAQ
+72 CGGCAMQHVEFTAQ

-123 TRLAVHTSASGKIVL
+123 TRLAVHTSANGKVVL
-138 GYQAKRSHKIVPI
+138 GYQAKRSHKIVGI
-151 RQCLLL
+151 NQCLLL
-157 PEHVSGCLNII
+157 PEHVSGCLGII
-168 RDALQEM
+168 HDALQDM
-175 TRQQPKVG
+175 VNVQPKVG
-183 IRGVE
+183 IRSVE
-188 ISVGECVTAVNI
+188 ISVGEGVTAVNI
-200 ISQKRQPE
+200 VSQKRQPE
-208 QVLHALSGCLNG
+208 NVLCALSGCLNRG
-220 GDGGDGG
+220 AGG
-227 KRVWQVWQQIGSA
+227 KPVWQVWQQIGNA
-240 KPQAVSPQNA
+240 KPQAVSPHDA
-250 PPLSFRL
+250 PPLVFRL

-282 VARAVHYLDPQPHE
+282 VARAVRYLDPQPHE
-296 RVADLFCGL
+296 RIADLFCGL

-312 ATRAAA
+312 AKRAAE
-318 VVGLEGSAA
+318 VVGIEGSAA

-342 NAQFATADLFTTTP
+342 NAQFARADLFAATP
-356 ATLAALGRFDK
+356 ETLAALGRFDK
-367 MLLDPPRAGAYA
+367 MLLDPPRAGAFA

-386 PFLPQR
+386 PYLPQR

>member
-1 MTTAHII
+1 MNPAYIT
-8 SLDYESRGVAKMDG
+8 SLDYESRGVAKLNG
-22 KTIFVHNA
+22 KTIFVNNA

-41 QHKAHFAEAQV
+41 QDKAHFAEAQV

-72 CGGCSMQHVEFTAQ
+72 CGGCAMQHVEFTAQ

-123 TRLAVHTSASGKIVL
+123 TRLAVHTSANGKIIL
-138 GYQAKRSHKIVPI
+138 GYQAKRSHKIVGI
-151 RQCLLL
+151 SQCLLL
-157 PEHVSGCLNII
+157 PEHVSGCLGII
-168 RDALQEM
+168 RDALQDM
-175 TRQQPKVG
+175 VNAQPKVG
-183 IRGVE
+183 IRSVE
-188 ISVGECVTAVNI
+188 ISVGEGVTAVNI

-208 QVLHALSGCLNG
+208 NVLRALAGCLNRG
-220 GDGGDGG
+220 AGG
-227 KRVWQVWQQIGSA
+227 KTVWQVWQQMGSE
-240 KPQAVSPQNA
+240 KPQAVSPQDA
-250 PPLSFRL
+250 PPLVFRL

-282 VARAVHYLDPQPHE
+282 VARAVRYLDPQPHE
-296 RVADLFCGL
+296 RIADLFCGL

-312 ATRAAA
+312 ATRAAE
-318 VVGLEGSAA
+318 VVGIEGSAA
-327 LTQRAVANARANGLP
+327 LTQRAIANARANGLP
-342 NAQFATADLFTTTP
+342 NAQFASADLFTTTP
-356 ATLAALGRFDK
+356 ETLAALGRFDK
-367 MLLDPPRAGAYA
+367 MLLDPPRAGAFA

-386 PFLPQR
+386 PYLPQR

-410 VGKGYRFTTAGMMNL
+410 VNKGYRFTTAGMMNL

-435 AVFELAR
+435 GVFERAKAA

>member
-1 MTTAHII
+1 M
-8 SLDYESRGVAKMDG
+8 
-22 KTIFVHNA
+22 
-30 LPQEIAQIRIT
+30 
-41 QHKAHFAEAQV
+41 
-52 EQIVQPSPYRRAPAC
+52 
-67 PHYGD
+67 
-72 CGGCSMQHVEFTAQ
+72 
-86 VAMKQRVFEEQ
+86 
-97 LQRIGKVQPESLLP
+97 
-111 PVYGTPWHYRSR
+111 
-123 TRLAVHTSASGKIVL
+123 
-138 GYQAKRSHKIVPI
+138 
-151 RQCLLL
+151 
-157 PEHVSGCLNII
+157 
-168 RDALQEM
+168 
-175 TRQQPKVG
+175 
-183 IRGVE
+183 
-188 ISVGECVTAVNI
+188 
-200 ISQKRQPE
+200 
-208 QVLHALSGCLNG
+208 
-220 GDGGDGG
+220 
-227 KRVWQVWQQIGSA
+227 
-240 KPQAVSPQNA
+240 
-250 PPLSFRL
+250 
-257 PEFGLTMPFQLG
+257 
-269 DFTQINLPLNEIM
+269 
-282 VARAVHYLDPQPHE
+282 HYLDPQPHE

-342 NAQFATADLFTTTP
+342 NAQFTTADLFTTTP

>member
-1 MTTAHII
+1 MNPAYIT
-8 SLDYESRGVAKMDG
+8 SLDYESRGVAKLNG
-22 KTIFVHNA
+22 KTIFVNNA

-41 QHKAHFAEAQV
+41 QDKAHFAEAQV

-72 CGGCSMQHVEFTAQ
+72 CGGCAMQHVEFTAQ

-123 TRLAVHTSASGKIVL
+123 TRLAVHTSANGKVVL
-138 GYQAKRSHKIVPI
+138 GYQAKRSHKIVGI
-151 RQCLLL
+151 NQCLLL
-157 PEHVSGCLNII
+157 PEHVSGCLGII
-168 RDALQEM
+168 HDALQDM
-175 TRQQPKVG
+175 VNVQPKVG
-183 IRGVE
+183 IRSVE
-188 ISVGECVTAVNI
+188 ISVGEGVTAVNI
-200 ISQKRQPE
+200 VSQKRQPE
-208 QVLHALSGCLNG
+208 NVLCALSGCLNRG
-220 GDGGDGG
+220 AGG
-227 KRVWQVWQQIGSA
+227 KPVWQVWQQMGSA
-240 KPQAVSPQNA
+240 KPQAVSPHDA
-250 PPLSFRL
+250 PPLVFRL

-282 VARAVHYLDPQPHE
+282 VARAVRYLDPQPHE
-296 RVADLFCGL
+296 RIADLFCGL

-312 ATRAAA
+312 AKRAAE
-318 VVGLEGSAA
+318 VVGIEGSAA

-342 NAQFATADLFTTTP
+342 NAQFATADLFAATP
-356 ATLAALGRFDK
+356 ETLAALGRFDK
-367 MLLDPPRAGAYA
+367 MLLDPPRAGAFA

-386 PFLPQR
+386 PYLPQR

-397 CNPATLARDAAVL
+397 CNPATLARDAAGL
-410 VGKGYRFTTAGMMNL
+410 ASKGYRFTTAGMMNL

-435 AVFELAR
+435 GVFERAEAA

>member
-1 MTTAHII
+1 MTTAHIL

-30 LPQEIAQIRIT
+30 LPQEITQIRIT
-41 QHKAHFAEAQV
+41 QDKAHFAEAQV

-72 CGGCSMQHVEFTAQ
+72 CGGCAMQHVEFTAQ

-123 TRLAVHTSASGKIVL
+123 TRLAVHTSANGKIIL

-151 RQCLLL
+151 NQCLLL

-168 RDALQEM
+168 RDALQDM
-175 TRQQPKVG
+175 VNAQPKVG
-183 IRGVE
+183 IRSVE
-188 ISVGECVTAVNI
+188 ISVGEGVTAVNI
-200 ISQKRQPE
+200 ISHKRQPE
-208 QVLHALSGCLNG
+208 NVLRALAGCLNRR
-220 GDGGDGG
+220 GG
-227 KRVWQVWQQIGSA
+227 KQIWQVWQQIGSA
-240 KPQAVSPQNA
+240 KPQAVSPQDA
-250 PPLSFRL
+250 PPLVFRL

-282 VARAVHYLDPQPHE
+282 VARAVRYLDPQPHE
-296 RVADLFCGL
+296 RIADLFCGL

-312 ATRAAA
+312 AKRAAE
-318 VVGLEGSAA
+318 VVGIEGSAA
-327 LTQRAVANARANGLP
+327 LTQRAIANARANGLP
-342 NAQFATADLFTTTP
+342 NAQFATADLFAATP
-356 ATLAALGRFDK
+356 ETLAALGRFDK
-367 MLLDPPRAGAYA
+367 MLLDPPRAGAFA

-386 PFLPQR
+386 PFLPRR

-435 AVFELAR
+435 GVFERAEAA